1 MKMKSLLAAVTA
13 LALFSPIAA
22 SAGVIDDL
30 YWGGNGHNYG
40 DVIGDTATY
49 GISSAAVTRSGSV
62 LTIRIA
68 TGFAGQAGDAA
79 WAGPHGIGYGDVFLA
94 PAWTPSGSDAQ
105 HSNDNAASGTQWTY
119 GFNLADRWSTT
130 GGAFTLYAMTG
141 SNVDNILNSESFLTC
156 AIGSACFYRDGQATA
171 VNTASATVLD
181 TGLTGTWSMTAG
193 SELVFSI
200 DAAGSAL
207 ANYSTIA
214 MHWGETCQNDVIEG
228 ATDVP
233 EPASL
238 ALFAL
243 GLLGVAGA
251 RKRKQQT

>member
-1 MKMKSLLAAVTA
+1 MKNLLAAFAA
-13 LALFSPIAA
+13 LVLFSPIAA
-22 SAGVIDDL
+22 SAGVIQDG
-30 YWGGNGHNYG
+30 YWGADAHNYG
-40 DVIGDTATY
+40 DVIGDAATY
-49 GISSAAVTRSGSV
+49 GISGATIKRDGTV
-62 LTIRIA
+62 LTIQIA

-94 PAWTPSGSDAQ
+94 PTWTPFGNDV
-105 HSNDNAASGTQWTY
+105 HHTGDNAANGTQWTHAL
-119 GFNLADRWSTT
+119 NLADRWNAT

-141 SNVDNILNSESFLTC
+141 GSNADNTLNSETFLTC
-156 AIGSACFYRDGQATA
+156 AMGSACFYRDGQATA
-171 VNTASATVLD
+171 VNTASAFVHN
-181 TGLTGTWSMTAG
+181 TGLTGTWSLTAG

-200 DAAGSAL
+200 DTAGSAL

-228 ATDVP
+228 STNVP

-238 ALFAL
+238 GLFAL

-251 RKRKQQT
+251 RKRKR